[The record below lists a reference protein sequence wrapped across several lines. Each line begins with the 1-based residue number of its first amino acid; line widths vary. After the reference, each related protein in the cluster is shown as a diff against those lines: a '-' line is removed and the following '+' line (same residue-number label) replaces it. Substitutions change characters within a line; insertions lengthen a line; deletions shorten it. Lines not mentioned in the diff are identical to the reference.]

1 MSDNPNSSIPD
12 SNYFNGIQNNSFSQI
27 NGEHEINYPNIID
40 DTRINFSEKRVK
52 DL

>member
-12 SNYFNGIQNNSFSQI
+12 SNYFNSIQNNSFSQI
-27 NGEHEINYPNIID
+27 IGEHEINYPNNID